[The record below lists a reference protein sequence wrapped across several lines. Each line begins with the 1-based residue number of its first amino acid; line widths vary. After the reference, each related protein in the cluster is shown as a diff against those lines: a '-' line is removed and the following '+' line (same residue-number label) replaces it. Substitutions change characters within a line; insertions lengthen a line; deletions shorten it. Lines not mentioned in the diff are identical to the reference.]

1 MDEIVGPAAK
11 KYLDC
16 QCLFFLDEIVGPTA
30 KIIWIFNACF
40 FLDRQSPA
48 LMSLMRLAPEELISP
63 EQSGFSVTIE
73 YNA

>member
-1 MDEIVGPAAK
+1 MPS
-11 KYLDC
+11 
-16 QCLFFLDEIVGPTA
+16 FFLDEIVGPTA

-48 LMSLMRLAPEELISP
+48 PMSLVRLIGLISP

>member
-16 QCLFFLDEIVGPTA
+16 QCPFFLDEIVGPIA
-30 KIIWIFNACF
+30 KIIWIFNAWV

-48 LMSLMRLAPEELISP
+48 PMSLVRLIGLISP
-63 EQSGFSVTIE
+63 
-73 YNA
+73 

>member
-11 KYLDC
+11 
-16 QCLFFLDEIVGPTA
+16 IV
-30 KIIWIFNACF
+30 WIFNARV

-63 EQSGFSVTIE
+63 EQVGFSVNVVYRVKIHLFKE
-73 YNA
+73 DCANLQK